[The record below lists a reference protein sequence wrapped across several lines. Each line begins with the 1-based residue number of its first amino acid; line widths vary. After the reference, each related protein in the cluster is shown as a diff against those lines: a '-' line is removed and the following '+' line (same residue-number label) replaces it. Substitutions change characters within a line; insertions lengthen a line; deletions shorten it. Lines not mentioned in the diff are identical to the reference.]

1 MDGGASLLE
10 SRRCK
15 QASLSC
21 AFRWKD
27 VFVRVRDEAKA
38 SPRGITVGG
47 EGTLPTWRKKNGT
60 RRVPMACQC
69 LTSFASSVLRAPSWQ
84 RRRRF
89 FQTDARCLMMALL
102 PGDGEKSSSGRKM
115 VARLTSIGKGER
127 RKEKESNTGRSFP
140 SSPVP
145 RRHRCLGREKFPCS
159 CCCLM
164 RRWLVSSLFMRLSR

>member
-1 MDGGASLLE
+1 MRISVEGRL
-10 SRRCK
+10 CT
-15 QASLSC
+15 
-21 AFRWKD
+21 
-27 VFVRVRDEAKA
+27 
-38 SPRGITVGG
+38 SPRRS
-47 EGTLPTWRKKNGT
+47 EGFSTWNHRRRRGDPSYLEKKKNGT